1 MMHWL
6 HDAQYSLVLFTL
18 FTQASVGAFWVLLVS
33 DFLKRKAP
41 DAVQDAF
48 TRIGTYILVP
58 LTAVGL
64 LFSTTHLGRPIYA
77 WRALRHIDSSW
88 LSREIWGFGLFFG
101 LVALYTFLWWKRIN
115 DAELRRHIGV
125 VTGIVGVLAII
136 SQIMVYQ
143 IPGRPTWNHLSTFP
157 LFGASGL
164 ILGPLAVA
172 VVYSF
177 AWGRFIDLKQGEATV
192 RLSHR
197 RLGITLLSGAVVYA
211 LGLFWR
217 LRFLG
222 AGAAEPSAAVAG
234 KAAVGAETV
243 KTALLMG
250 QQIVEAN
257 RLMLGMQVALGI
269 GVPAL
274 LAVALWYLHKKGA
287 SLKLCNVLI
296 AAGLPLVALG
306 ELAGRALYYLTG
318 RPWF

>member
-1 MMHWL
+1 MMNWL

-41 DAVQDAF
+41 DAIQDAF

-64 LFSTTHLGRPIYA
+64 IFSTTHLGRPIYA

-125 VTGIVGVLAII
+125 VTGIVGVLAIV

-172 VVYSF
+172 VVYSIV
-177 AWGRFIDLKQGEATV
+177 WGRFIDLKQGEATV

-197 RLGITLLSGAVVYA
+197 RLGITLLSGAVIYA
-211 LGLFWR
+211 VGLLWR
-217 LRFLG
+217 LHFL
-222 AGAAEPSAAVAG
+222 ASSAYQPSAAVAG

-243 KTALLMG
+243 KTALVIG
-250 QQIVEAN
+250 HQIVEAN
-257 RLMLGMQVALGI
+257 RLMLGLQAALGI

-287 SLKLCNVLI
+287 SLKLCNALI